1 MVGALLLRGM
11 LVGLFAGLLAF
22 GFAKAF
28 GEPQVD
34 VAIGF
39 ESHMAQTRGEAPEPV
54 LITREVQSTWGLF
67 AGVIVF
73 GTALGGLFALVFAFL
88 LGRMG
93 AFGPR
98 TLAALLAL
106 AAFLALVVF
115 PDLKYPANPPAIG
128 NPDTIGHRT
137 ALYFGFLVISIAA
150 TSFSVFV
157 ARKLSRTLGAW
168 NGGIAGGA
176 VLVAALA
183 LAMILLPDVNE
194 VPTGFPAATLW
205 RFRVAALGLQ
215 AVIWLSIGLGFGW
228 LTEQQAGRRI
238 GRL

>member
-22 GFAKAF
+22 GFAKTF

-39 ESHMAQTRGEAPEPV
+39 ETHMDQMRGDAPEPMLV
-54 LITREVQSTWGLF
+54 SRDVQASWGLF
-67 AGVIVF
+67 TGVMVF
-73 GTALGGLFALVFAFL
+73 AAALGGLFALVFAFL
-88 LGRMG
+88 LGRVG
-93 AFGPR
+93 LGPR
-98 TLAALLAL
+98 PLAALLAL
-106 AAFLALVVF
+106 AAFLTLVVF

-150 TSFSVFV
+150 TSLSVF
-157 ARKLSRTLGAW
+157 AALRLSQRWGTW
-168 NGGIAGGA
+168 NAAIAGGA
-176 VLVAALA
+176 VLAAVLA

-194 VPTGFPAATLW
+194 VPTAFPAVTLW
-205 RFRVAALGLQ
+205 RFRIAALGLQ
-215 AVIWLSIGLGFGW
+215 AVIWLSIGLAFGW
-228 LTEQQAGRRI
+228 LTERRTVN
-238 GRL
+238 RLR